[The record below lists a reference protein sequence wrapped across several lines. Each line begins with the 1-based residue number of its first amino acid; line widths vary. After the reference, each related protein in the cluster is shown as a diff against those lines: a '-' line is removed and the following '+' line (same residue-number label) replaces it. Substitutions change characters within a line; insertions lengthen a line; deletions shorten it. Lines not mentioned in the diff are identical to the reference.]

1 MPKGRPAAP
10 TGVCRRV
17 KELLMSF
24 GSGRSPKPQTPVL
37 PSPIATPE
45 TLSQQAQGAGQE
57 EKKRFNVRR
66 GKRGTVFAGGRDLAP
81 ANTFAPALRQ
91 TL

>member
-1 MPKGRPAAP
+1 MRHPQILGPNFRYKFGGGSRAKAPILPA
-10 TGVCRRV
+10 
-17 KELLMSF
+17 
-24 GSGRSPKPQTPVL
+24 
-37 PSPIATPE
+37 PIATPE

>member
-1 MPKGRPAAP
+1 
-10 TGVCRRV
+10 
-17 KELLMSF
+17 MSF
-24 GSGRSPKPQTPVL
+24 GSGRSPKPPVL
-37 PSPIATPE
+37 PTPVATPE